1 MVKSTVLTGWIN
13 KRIERN
19 KNCIGII
26 NGPTGSGKTYAAID
40 FALTLSKDNG
50 TNFTIK
56 DNLDFSF
63 VALKKKM
70 NLKCNDKPGTVFIF
84 EEVGAIGGGAASRE
98 WQSKANTFFFSF
110 MQTAR
115 HKNQI
120 LLMTC
125 PQFSYLDKGV
135 RQMCHLQ
142 ITMLH
147 INPKTKKSVA
157 KPFIIQIN
165 PMSGK
170 MYPKYLRY
178 RRKGR
183 KTSLKRIQ
191 FDLPPKRIVDEYE
204 KLKLTYTKNLDREIL
219 EKKEKPQ
226 FKIKADPDLIAY
238 FRSRGLTQMETAI
251 KLGVTTRTIQKYEH
265 IEREANKNKHIAPLS
280 LEKTAFE
287 PEKNQYTPT

>member
-84 EEVGAIGGGAASRE
+84 EEVGAIGGGGASRE
-98 WQSKANTFFFSF
+98 WQSRANTFFFSF

-219 EKKEKPQ
+219 EKEDKVKP
-226 FKIKADPDLIAY
+226 K
-238 FRSRGLTQMETAI
+238 
-251 KLGVTTRTIQKYEH
+251 
-265 IEREANKNKHIAPLS
+265 
-280 LEKTAFE
+280 
-287 PEKNQYTPT
+287 